1 MSAATILVVDDRPHN
16 AMLLCDLLAAEGYAT
31 IAASSGPEALA
42 RIASDAPQLVLLD
55 VVMPGMDGYAV
66 CRAIRND
73 PNTAVLPVVMVTA
86 QEPAEERVK
95 GLEAGADDFL
105 AKPINPPELL
115 ARVRSLLRFK
125 SRYDAIDA
133 QGRELAEWNTMLK
146 QRIAEQVAYIER
158 LSQRSQHASKTP
170 AYLRWINVATGPNV
184 RLVTVEEICYFR
196 AEAKYTYLV
205 TADQAALIRTPLKEL
220 LQALD
225 PSVFWQIHRSTIV
238 NVNAI
243 EEVTR
248 DMRGHLLLRLKSR
261 KEALP
266 VSQPFAHLFRQM

>member
-1 MSAATILVVDDRPHN
+1 MSAATILVVDDTPHN
-16 AMLLCDLLAAEGYAT
+16 VMLLCDLLAPQGYAT
-31 IAASSGPEALA
+31 ITASSGPEALSK
-42 RIASDAPQLVLLD
+42 IASDAPQLVLLD

-66 CRAIRND
+66 CRAIRDN
-73 PNTAVLPVVMVTA
+73 PETAVLPVVMITA
-86 QEPAEERVK
+86 REPAEERVK

-105 AKPINPPELL
+105 TKPVNPPELL
-115 ARVRSLLRFK
+115 ARVHSLLRFK
-125 SRYDAIDA
+125 SRYDTIEA
-133 QGRELAEWNTMLK
+133 QARELDEWNRMLK
-146 QRIAEQVAYIER
+146 QRIAEQVAHIER
-158 LSQRSQHASKTP
+158 LSRATEQASRVP
-170 AYLRWINVATGPNV
+170 SYLRWINVATGANV

-205 TADQAALIRTPLKEL
+205 TTGQEALIRTPLREL

-225 PSVFWQIHRSTIV
+225 PSTFWQVHRSTIV

-243 EEVTR
+243 DEVTR
-248 DMRGHLLLRLKSR
+248 DARGHLQLRLKSR

>member
-1 MSAATILVVDDRPHN
+1 MEHDAEAANRGTGGAYRAPVATDR
-16 AMLLCDLLAAEGYAT
+16 AC
-31 IAASSGPEALA
+31 
-42 RIASDAPQLVLLD
+42 
-55 VVMPGMDGYAV
+55 
-66 CRAIRND
+66 
-73 PNTAVLPVVMVTA
+73 
-86 QEPAEERVK
+86 
-95 GLEAGADDFL
+95 
-105 AKPINPPELL
+105 
-115 ARVRSLLRFK
+115 
-125 SRYDAIDA
+125 
-133 QGRELAEWNTMLK
+133 
-146 QRIAEQVAYIER
+146 IET
-158 LSQRSQHASKTP
+158 ST
-170 AYLRWINVATGPNV
+170 YLRWINVATGANV

-220 LQALD
+220 LEALD

-266 VSQPFAHLFRQM
+266 VVSRSRTCSVRCDAAAPDVDCPGGRSEAKKDSGFGLSTADVGERRVRAAGRFEFILFSFVSSAIFRLGRIVLAATRGMRMICRMDMQLGS